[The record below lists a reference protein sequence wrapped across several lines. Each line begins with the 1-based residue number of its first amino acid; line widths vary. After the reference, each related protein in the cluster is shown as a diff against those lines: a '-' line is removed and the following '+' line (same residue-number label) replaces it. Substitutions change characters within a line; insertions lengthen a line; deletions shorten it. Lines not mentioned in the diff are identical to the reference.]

1 MGMLA
6 SIRMSRQ
13 TVRLLEALLSPATS
27 WHYGYDLSRGT
38 GLKSGTLYPILMR
51 LTERGWL
58 EARWDSAEPGR
69 PPRHLY
75 RLTGAG
81 VKAAR
86 EQVRAK
92 RSSSASR
99 AAVGLGAGQ

>member
-1 MGMLA
+1 MLG

-13 TVRLLEALLSPATS
+13 TERLLEALLSSATS
-27 WHYGYDLSRGT
+27 WHYGYDLCRGT

-51 LTERGWL
+51 LSERGWL
-58 EARWDSAEPGR
+58 EARWDAAEPGR

-86 EQVRAK
+86 SQTGAR
-92 RSSSASR
+92 RSWSTTKAATGQEAS
-99 AAVGLGAGQ
+99 Q

>member
-1 MGMLA
+1 VH
-6 SIRMSRQ
+6 SIRKSRQ

-51 LTERGWL
+51 LSGRGWL
-58 EARWDSAEPGR
+58 EARWESAEPGR
-69 PPRHLY
+69 PPRHMY
-75 RLTGAG
+75 RLTGVG

-86 EQVRAK
+86 EQVRTR
-92 RSSSASR
+92 RSWSTTKAATGQEAS
-99 AAVGLGAGQ
+99 Q

>member
-1 MGMLA
+1 MLA
-6 SIRMSRQ
+6 YLRMSRQ
-13 TVRLLEALLSPATS
+13 TIRLLEALLSSATS

-58 EARWDSAEPGR
+58 EARWDATEPGR

-86 EQVRAK
+86 EQMRAK
-92 RSSSASR
+92 PSWSTTKEA
-99 AAVGLGAGQ
+99 AGQGVSS